1 MSQLIDVFQGE
12 RQEQA
17 LVTDGKEIVGLA
29 TTTDA
34 FEAIAGDL
42 RDPLE
47 EEKTHPE
54 KYRATASAE
63 QRTQGSV
70 QSSTTSATSGR

>member
-1 MSQLIDVFQGE
+1 MSRLIDVSQGE

-17 LVTDGKEIVGLA
+17 LVT
-29 TTTDA
+29 TTDA
-34 FEAIAGDL
+34 FEAIARGL
-42 RDPLE
+42 RDSLE